1 MADSSHAADLLLDAT
16 EQRVLGS
23 LMEKQVTVPS
33 TYPMSLN
40 SLRLACNQAT
50 SRDPITEFDEAT
62 VQECL
67 RGLRLRE
74 LVRVVH
80 GDRVLKYHQLLADR
94 LALADDERAL
104 ITVLLLRGAQS
115 PGELKTRTDRL
126 HPFADRAEVESC
138 LARLAALDP
147 PLVAVLPKA
156 PGQHDARWIHLL
168 GPVALP
174 VAVAA
179 VVEAAPAV
187 DREVVIAEGAD
198 ARDAKVVAAYDA
210 VATAYALEFGTEL
223 ERKPFDAWLLG
234 RVATLAGI
242 DPVADAGCG
251 PGHVTRFLADAG
263 AQVTGFDLSP
273 GMVAEARLGFPDL
286 TFEVGD
292 LRRLM
297 RPRLAPAWG
306 AIVSWYA
313 VTHLAESEL
322 PSAVAGLARVLRP
335 GGWLALAAHVGET
348 VHHVESFLGEGV
360 ELDFVLH
367 DPAAVRAAVSGAG
380 LEIVEWYLRGPLA
393 DAEAQTDRL
402 YVLARVGDGPG
413 PLR

>member
-126 HPFADRAEVESC
+126 HAFADRAEVESC
-138 LARLAALDP
+138 LARLASLDP

-174 VAVAA
+174 VAVA
-179 VVEAAPAV
+179 
-187 DREVVIAEGAD
+187 
-198 ARDAKVVAAYDA
+198 
-210 VATAYALEFGTEL
+210 TA
-223 ERKPFDAWLLG
+223 
-234 RVATLAGI
+234 
-242 DPVADAGCG
+242 
-251 PGHVTRFLADAG
+251 
-263 AQVTGFDLSP
+263 
-273 GMVAEARLGFPDL
+273 
-286 TFEVGD
+286 
-292 LRRLM
+292 
-297 RPRLAPAWG
+297 
-306 AIVSWYA
+306 
-313 VTHLAESEL
+313 
-322 PSAVAGLARVLRP
+322 
-335 GGWLALAAHVGET
+335 
-348 VHHVESFLGEGV
+348 
-360 ELDFVLH
+360 
-367 DPAAVRAAVSGAG
+367 
-380 LEIVEWYLRGPLA
+380 
-393 DAEAQTDRL
+393 
-402 YVLARVGDGPG
+402 
-413 PLR
+413 

>member
-1 MADSSHAADLLLDAT
+1 MADSSHAADLVLDST

-138 LARLAALDP
+138 LATQRRHIR
-147 PLVAVLPKA
+147 VV
-156 PGQHDARWIHLL
+156 GWV
-168 GPVALP
+168 PVPNA
-174 VAVAA
+174 
-179 VVEAAPAV
+179 
-187 DREVVIAEGAD
+187 
-198 ARDAKVVAAYDA
+198 
-210 VATAYALEFGTEL
+210 
-223 ERKPFDAWLLG
+223 
-234 RVATLAGI
+234 
-242 DPVADAGCG
+242 
-251 PGHVTRFLADAG
+251 
-263 AQVTGFDLSP
+263 
-273 GMVAEARLGFPDL
+273 
-286 TFEVGD
+286 
-292 LRRLM
+292 
-297 RPRLAPAWG
+297 
-306 AIVSWYA
+306 
-313 VTHLAESEL
+313 
-322 PSAVAGLARVLRP
+322 RP
-335 GGWLALAAHVGET
+335 GSSRIT
-348 VHHVESFLGEGV
+348 
-360 ELDFVLH
+360 
-367 DPAAVRAAVSGAG
+367 
-380 LEIVEWYLRGPLA
+380 
-393 DAEAQTDRL
+393 
-402 YVLARVGDGPG
+402 
-413 PLR
+413 